1 METLYDEKKVI
12 PNYTPTNDESK
23 KVTHV
28 KKRFSAMHQA
38 RSWLDKDWDI
48 YQTMIDAVIKPYGDD
63 RSTSAFPLASAM
75 IELYVAE
82 ATKITT
88 EFLFKSETTKHSTE
102 AKALEYVWKYD
113 RRKKNRKKEIIENE
127 YTTAAFWH
135 SILFTGFESKVCTQK
150 DIDLDDNYDVV
161 EVKREF
167 RENKILLENL
177 DPRNFFLDNQAT
189 KGIDNANDCIM
200 IQRMSYEEFQGLE
213 YNKIYKNIEYV
224 RPCGYD
230 NSHKPFSTNEEI
242 QRQGDYVKLTHY
254 RNLQKDNYVVIANG
268 IVIRD
273 HAILSTIDG
282 RKALPFVVRV
292 FGKKNGTYMGRGIC
306 ETILMF
312 NSQLNNLW
320 EMLMDGINR
329 SNNPTIAIWNWLTF
343 DGRSF
348 AFNNEILTFDGK
360 FNENFQQI
368 TGTPPWQAL
377 LQAFEMCF
385 EHIAI
390 TTGIDIKSMLSTP
403 QQTAY
408 QTNVQQESSQ
418 KRINVYLTNRDLA
431 FERLANLHKDNLQRF
446 FPKKDANGIFPEIE
460 IEDEEL
466 KDVQQETGV
475 VTKFVPK
482 KWSRSVFEVTP
493 ELLRG
498 DIYIDVF
505 TNTNRPTS
513 NIADRQAKLEFLQ
526 WIPVMAQGLQTL
538 EQMWVPVNAK
548 KVFKDQ
554 MESYN
559 LTDVIKSADQELQA
573 QAGDFIKK
581 MSAMMPSNAGIEQMW
596 QLEQNTQQLQA
607 IPTT

>member
-1 METLYDEKKVI
+1 MKIKPYVPTPEEAKKKSHI
-12 PNYTPTNDESK
+12 Q
-23 KVTHV
+23 
-28 KKRFSAMHQA
+28 KRFSAMHQA

-48 YQTMIDAVIKPYGDD
+48 YQTMIDAVLKPYWDD
-63 RSTSAFPLASAM
+63 RSTSAFPLASSM

-82 ATKITT
+82 ATKIQT
-88 EFLFKSETTKHSTE
+88 EFLFKSEITKHSTE

-113 RRKKNRKKEIIENE
+113 WRKQNRKKEIIENE
-127 YTTAAFWH
+127 YITAAFWH
-135 SILFTGFESKVCTQK
+135 SVMFTWFESKVYTQK
-150 DIDLDDNYDVV
+150 DVDIDDNYKIK
-161 EVKREF
+161 EVKKEF
-167 RENKILLENL
+167 RENKIILENL
-177 DPRNFFLDNQAT
+177 DPRYFFLDNQAT

-200 IQRMSYEEFQGLE
+200 IQWMSFEEFKGLK
-213 YNKIYKNIEYV
+213 NNPIYKNIDSV
-224 RPCGYD
+224 APRGYD
-230 NSHKPFSTNEEI
+230 NSYKPFTTQEEA
-242 QRQGDYVKLTHY
+242 QRQWEYVRLEHY
-254 RNLQKDNYVVIANG
+254 WNLQQDNYIVVANG
-268 IVIRD
+268 VVVRD

-282 RKALPFVVRV
+282 KKALPFVIRV
-292 FGKKNGTYMGRGIC
+292 FGRKNWTYTGRGIC

-329 SNNPTIAIWNWLTF
+329 SNNPTIAIGNGLTF
-343 DGRSF
+343 DWRSF

-368 TGTPPWQAL
+368 TGTPPSQAL

-390 TTGIDIKSMLSTP
+390 TTGIDIKSLLATP

-446 FPKKDANGIFPEIE
+446 FPKKDADWLFPEIE

-466 KDVQQETGV
+466 KDVPMATG
-475 VTKFVPK
+475 TAKKFVAK
-482 KWSRSVFEVTP
+482 KWYKSSFQVTP

-498 DIYIDVF
+498 NIYVDVF
-505 TNTNRPTS
+505 TNINRPTS
-513 NIADRQAKLEFLQ
+513 NIAARQAKIEFLQ
-526 WIPVMAQGLQTL
+526 SIPVMAQWLQTL
-538 EQMWVPVNAK
+538 EQMWVPVNVK
-548 KVFKDQ
+548 QVFKSQ
-554 MESYN
+554 MESYD
-559 LTDVIKSADQELQA
+559 LVDVIKSADQEIQSQA
-573 QAGDFIKK
+573 WDYLKK
-581 MSAMMPSNAGIEQMW
+581 LSSMMSG
-596 QLEQNTQQLQA
+596 TQQPQQPQQPQMQQQTSLEQA

>member
-48 YQTMIDAVIKPYGDD
+48 YQSMIDAVIKPYGDD
-63 RSTSAFPLASAM
+63 RSSSAFPLATAM

-113 RRKKNRKKEIIENE
+113 WRKQNRKKEIIEQE
-127 YTTAAFWH
+127 YIAAAFGH
-135 SILFTGFESKVCTQK
+135 AVMFTGFETKVVTQK
-150 DIDLDDNYDVV
+150 DIDIDDNYKIV
-161 EVKREF
+161 EIKKEF
-167 RENKILLENL
+167 RDNKIVMENL
-177 DPRNFFLDNQAT
+177 DPRFFFLDNQAT

-200 IQRMSYEEFQGLE
+200 IQRMSYDEFLWLE
-213 YNKIYKNIEYV
+213 NNTLYKNIKNV
-224 RPCGYD
+224 APRWYD
-230 NSHKPFSTNEEI
+230 NSYKPFSTLEES
-242 QRQGDYVKLTHY
+242 QKQGDYIRLTHY
-254 RNLQKDNYVVIANG
+254 RNLQQDNYLVVANDN

-282 RKALPFVVRV
+282 RKALPFVIRV
-292 FGKKNGTYMGRGIC
+292 FGKKNGTYVGRGIC

-329 SNNPTIAIWNWLTF
+329 SNNPTIAIWNGLTF
-343 DGRSF
+343 DWRSF

-368 TGTPPWQAL
+368 SGTPPWQAL

-418 KRINVYLTNRDLA
+418 KRINVYLTNRDIA

-446 FPKKDANGIFPEIE
+446 FPKKDADGLYPLIE

-466 KDVQQETGV
+466 KDVPQEWNV
-475 VTKFVPK
+475 VVKKFVPNK
-482 KWSRSVFEVTP
+482 GVKDTFRVTP

-498 DIYIDVF
+498 DIYIDVY
-505 TNTNRPTS
+505 TNINRPTS
-513 NIADRQAKLEFLQ
+513 NIAERQAMTEALGALPS
-526 WIPVMAQGLQTL
+526 IVQGLQAL
-538 EQMWVPVNAK
+538 EPMGVHVNAK
-548 KVFKDQ
+548 KTIKDYFDK
-554 MESYN
+554 YN
-559 LTDVIKSADQELQA
+559 MTDVIKSADQELQA

-581 MSAMMPSNAGIEQMW
+581 MSSMMSGQPNMQEMP
-596 QLEQNTQQLQA
+596 QQPQVNVQSTM
-607 IPTT
+607 PM